1 MLLLESE
8 NQFNLRMTEKNE
20 STFRRIIVRFDWVR
34 VILIFWQ
41 DVTIIEYL
49 LKLFL
54 CQKIFDI
61 RLGVDI

>member
-54 CQKIFDI
+54 CQRIFDI